1 METDAQPPSKQAS
14 LLHSTSGPG
23 LISTG
28 LFPDPNIS
36 SGDPD
41 IDLEAGVGS
50 SDGKESRS
58 IVLEMDIADMR
69 LNPGLEA
76 LGSIEISRSDSGS
89 SSNPSS
95 L

>member
-1 METDAQPPSKQAS
+1 METDAQPPSKRAS
-14 LLHSTSGPG
+14 PLHSSSDPG

-28 LFPDPNIS
+28 LFPDPSIS
-36 SGDPD
+36 SGDD

-58 IVLEMDIADMR
+58 IVLEMDIADIR
-69 LNPGLEA
+69 LNPGLET
-76 LGSIEISRSDSGS
+76 LGSIEISRPDSGS